1 MEELVPRS
9 AVVYTPTRLAR
20 AMVAAMGDH
29 EGARWLDP
37 CVGDGA
43 FVEEIAALPV
53 PKERITAFDINRNPS
68 EKEERAQTYWEKD
81 FIEWVLDEQTR
92 EPVAPFDRIILNP
105 PYVALSRI
113 SKLLS
118 ERAVSLELPDGSK
131 LPMTANYWCAFLIAS
146 LKVLAPEGSLCAVLP
161 AAWDYAYYAR
171 DVREYLKRA
180 FDRFVEIRSRK
191 PLFSDVQEGSVVI
204 VGRGYAGFIR
214 RERGLSRIERHQV
227 GNAEEMQEKLYELAK
242 WLGAHDGRPH
252 GTRGVGEPEVR
263 RKLLRDIVDIRIG
276 AVTGDSRYFVL
287 SEKQRVD
294 QKLPQKAF
302 RRVLSR
308 ANHLSAAIIDKKLWE
323 ELRDDNRRIWLFR
336 PLGAV
341 RKEPAVRRYLRL
353 PEDKGGCRR
362 KHYKI
367 DSRKPW
373 SITPLP
379 GRIDGFLS
387 GMSKSLPFLVLKGK
401 DIPDLTATNTLYVV
415 RFKDRLSLEQKAA
428 WGVTLLSS
436 SVRRQMEQRA
446 RVYADGLRKL
456 EPSELGSLEVPE
468 PPTRRGAITM
478 LSRATQLL
486 LAGKQAEAEAL
497 ADTWLGLKKEAVQM
511 VLPGTSQQRVTNLAD
526 YQRRDREAQSEEETN
541 SSRASTPEVESNL
554 LGL

>member
-9 AVVYTPTRLAR
+9 AVVYTPAKLAR

-43 FVEEIAALPV
+43 FVEEIAALSV
-53 PKERITAFDINRNPS
+53 PKERITAFDINRKPS
-68 EKEERAQTYWEKD
+68 EKEEHGQTYWEKD
-81 FIEWVLDEQTR
+81 FIEWVLDEQVR

-113 SKLLS
+113 SKPLS
-118 ERAVSLELPDGSK
+118 KRAVSLELPDGSK

-146 LKVLAPEGSLCAVLP
+146 LKVLAPGGSLCAVLP
-161 AAWDYAYYAR
+161 AAWDYAYYAQ

-180 FDRFVEIRSRK
+180 FDKFVEIRSRT

-214 RERGLSRIERHQV
+214 REGGLSRIERYQV
-227 GNAEEMQEKLYELAK
+227 GNVEGMQEKLYELAK
-242 WLGAHDGRPH
+242 GLGAHDGRPH

-263 RKLLRDIVDIRIG
+263 RKLLRDVIDIRIG

-287 SEKQRVD
+287 SDKQRFD
-294 QKLPQKAF
+294 LELPQKAF

-308 ANHLSAAIIDKKLWE
+308 ANHLSAAIVDKKEWE
-323 ELRDDNRRIWLFR
+323 RLRDDHRRIWLFR
-336 PLGAV
+336 PPRAV
-341 RKEPAVRRYLRL
+341 RKDPAVRRYLRR

-362 KHYKI
+362 KRYKI
-367 DSRKPW
+367 EGRKPW
-373 SITPLP
+373 CITPLP

-387 GMSKSLPFLVLKGK
+387 GMSKHLPFLVLKGK

-415 RFKDRLSLEQKAA
+415 RFKDRLSMGRKAA
-428 WGVTLLSS
+428 WGVALLSS
-436 SVRRQMEQRA
+436 DVRRQLEQRA

-456 EPSELGSLEVPE
+456 EPSELGSLKVPE
-468 PPTRRGAITM
+468 PPTRRGAITT
-478 LSRATQLL
+478 LSRATNLL
-486 LAGKQAEAEAL
+486 LAGKQAEAEDL
-497 ADTWLGLKKEAVQM
+497 ADTWLGLKKDAVQLE
-511 VLPGTSQQRVTNLAD
+511 LPSTLA
-526 YQRRDREAQSEEETN
+526 QVQST
-541 SSRASTPEVESNL
+541 A
-554 LGL
+554 